1 MNPEQ
6 RPALTVLTGKDQI
19 DAALD
24 HAAAQAH
31 TEVLTIQPGGARK
44 AKTLADA
51 LVRAEPTIE
60 RNARIRTLY
69 QHSIRYSYGVYAYAE
84 RLPAHCEI
92 RTVEQR
98 VDRMMIFDDTAAFIP
113 ASPGPEMA
121 LHIHH
126 PALIRYF
133 TEVFEHHWQYAVPL
147 TEPLPHHTTDLRR
160 TIARLLIEGNT
171 DEAIAHRLGLNIRTC
186 RAHIAKLATSLG
198 GTTNRAQLGYLI
210 ATSGILDA

>member
-1 MNPEQ
+1 MTPEQ

-19 DAALD
+19 DPALD
-24 HAAAQAH
+24 RAASQAR

-44 AKTLADA
+44 PKTLADA
-51 LVRAEPTIE
+51 LVRSASAIE
-60 RNARIRTLY
+60 HNVRIRTLY
-69 QHSIRYSYGVYAYAE
+69 QHSIRFSYGVYAYAE
-84 RLPAHCEI
+84 RLPPHCEI

-98 VDRMMIFDDTAAFIP
+98 VDRLMIFDDTSAFVP
-113 ASPGPEMA
+113 ASPGPEVA

-126 PALIRYF
+126 PDLIRYF
-133 TEVFEHHWQYAVPL
+133 TDVFEHHWRYAVPL
-147 TEPLPHHTTDLRR
+147 TDPLPHHTTTIRR